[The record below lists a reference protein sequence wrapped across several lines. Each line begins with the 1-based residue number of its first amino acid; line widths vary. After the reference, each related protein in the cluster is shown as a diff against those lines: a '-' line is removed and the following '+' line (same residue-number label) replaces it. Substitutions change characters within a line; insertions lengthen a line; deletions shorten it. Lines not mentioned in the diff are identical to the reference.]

1 MDPVYRRRHGV
12 LWLFYQKYVT
22 RQITFWKPGNPEHY
36 YFPTVKPNLPF
47 INASKKQNI
56 PPQLPSHNAS
66 CTEKPYILL
75 SMALAEQLQQRMSFA
90 STCVVYPITT
100 TSLSRQPHNIP
111 TMTQPPSDGVLF
123 FEEMKMVWPNS
134 ILSIYS
140 TWNWFKT
147 YSSNIKQ
154 QSWSK
159 LIRNSKICQRL
170 PSTHSNQQILILKQS
185 LTEEAHARLVQ
196 HQQQQ

>member
-1 MDPVYRRRHGV
+1 M
-12 LWLFYQKYVT
+12 
-22 RQITFWKPGNPEHY
+22 QITFLNWQPRALLFFYCRPQLA
-36 YFPTVKPNLPF
+36 FCQSL
-47 INASKKQNI
+47 KKQNI
-56 PPQLPSHNAS
+56 QPQLPSYNAP

-75 SMALAEQLQQRMSFA
+75 SMALGEQLQQRVSSA
-90 STCVVYPITT
+90 PTCVVYAITT